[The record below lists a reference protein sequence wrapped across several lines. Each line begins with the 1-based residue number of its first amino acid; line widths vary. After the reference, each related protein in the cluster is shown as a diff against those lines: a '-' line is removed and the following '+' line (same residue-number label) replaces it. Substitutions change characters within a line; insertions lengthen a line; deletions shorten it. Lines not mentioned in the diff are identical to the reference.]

1 MRHLEKPIRVAVH
14 YCVVRSDVCDG
25 WDVFIGVTLIAMF
38 TSYYLY
44 ALIGICRKGEGLTTS
59 NG

>member
-1 MRHLEKPIRVAVH
+1 MRHLEKPIRVAIH

-25 WDVFIGVTLIAMF
+25 WDVFIGVTLIGMF
-38 TSYYLY
+38 ISYNLY
-44 ALIGICRKGEGLTTS
+44 ALISICRRKEDLITG

>member
-1 MRHLEKPIRVAVH
+1 MRHLEKPIRVAIH

-25 WDVFIGVTLIAMF
+25 WDVFIGVTLIGMF
-38 TSYYLY
+38 ISYYLY
-44 ALIGICRKGEGLTTS
+44 ALISICRKREGLGTI

>member
-38 TSYYLY
+38 ISCYLY
-44 ALIGICRKGEGLTTS
+44 ALIGICRKREGLTTS